1 MKLEKMA
8 ALAEIISS
16 VAIVA
21 TLAYLAIQAQQTNRM
36 LLGDSRQAAL
46 EADLTILSS
55 QINNPEVASR
65 ILGYDVEDVQNQAL
79 LISFMRIR
87 EYQWLQFNNGTLDRE
102 AFESYVSPVAFWL
115 SSEIGAEWWTG
126 GIQSSFDAEFVEFV
140 DQLVST
146 QRDPLNR

>member
-102 AFESYVSPVAFWL
+102 AFESYVSPVVFWL
-115 SSEIGAEWWTG
+115 SSEIGAE
-126 GIQSSFDAEFVEFV
+126 
-140 DQLVST
+140 
-146 QRDPLNR
+146 